1 MDTGAYCR
9 LKNIQLGYS
18 LPGAII
24 NKVGL
29 EKVRI
34 YFSGDNL
41 LTFSGINENFDPEA
55 RGAVHIPSPSQ
66 YPLVLTLHSKT
77 LKIQKDE
84 KVNLYTLPI
93 YRHDNL
99 FL

>member
-41 LTFSGINENFDPEA
+41 LTFSGINENFDPVGLLQPVFTRRDCHA
-55 RGAVHIPSPSQ
+55 G
-66 YPLVLTLHSKT
+66 K
-77 LKIQKDE
+77 
-84 KVNLYTLPI
+84 
-93 YRHDNL
+93 
-99 FL
+99 

>member
-41 LTFSGINENFDPEA
+41 LTFSGINENLDPEA
-55 RGAVHIPSPSQ
+55 PRGGA
-66 YPLVLTLHSKT
+66 YPISKS
-77 LKIQKDE
+77 ISFG
-84 KVNLYTLPI
+84 VNVT
-93 YRHDNL
+93 
-99 FL
+99 F